1 MIVPMNWRLFLR
13 KHPRAIVLP
22 FMSLLFLGL
31 LSSLL
36 RDSKV
41 ISMVP
46 RYFYQQSYL
55 QYTNESTTYSI
66 VVVADKDKAS
76 KNGNSWESSLLNGIL
91 TRNENGRYSVEWYDS
106 IPIKS
111 KLNEDGRAM
120 ELSDLA
126 YFNNKLY
133 SFDDRTGIV
142 FEVDPKAQAAYPQH
156 ILMDGNGRSSKGFKC
171 EWATVKDDVMYVGG
185 LGKEWTNAE
194 GEVVSRDPQ
203 WVKTIDT
210 EGRVEHHS
218 WVHVYEALR
227 KATGMTN
234 PGYLI
239 HEAVRFHPV
248 SRRWY
253 FLPRRAS
260 TEAYNDELDEKRGAN
275 YVISMNE
282 DFEDIKVTR
291 IGPQIPTH
299 GFSSFVFVPYREHE
313 VVALK
318 TEENEG
324 NIATYI
330 TVFNL
335 KGDILLE
342 ETKIGEVKFEGIEF
356 L

>member
-1 MIVPMNWRLFLR
+1 MNWRLFFR
-13 KHPRAIVLP
+13 RHPRAVLLP

-36 RDSKV
+36 RDANV
-41 ISMVP
+41 RPILHVP

-55 QYTNESTTYSI
+55 QYTNESTTYNI
-66 VVVADKDKAS
+66 CVVADKDKAS
-76 KNGNSWESSLLNGIL
+76 KNGNSWESTLLNGIL
-91 TRNENGRYSVEWYDS
+91 TRDEHGRYSISWDES
-106 IPIKS
+106 IHLKS
-111 KLNEDGRAM
+111 KMNEDGRGM

-126 YFNNKLY
+126 YFNGKLY
-133 SFDDRTGIV
+133 TFDDRTGIV
-142 FEVDPKAQAAYPQH
+142 FEVDIQGKQVIPQH
-156 ILMDGNGRSSKGFKC
+156 ILMDGNGRSGKGFKC
-171 EWATVKDDVMYVGG
+171 EWAAVKDDVMYVGG
-185 LGKEWTNAE
+185 LGKEWTNSE
-194 GEVVSRDPQ
+194 GAVVSRDPQ

-210 EGRVEHHS
+210 EGRVQHHS
-218 WVHVYEALR
+218 WVRVYEALR
-227 KATGMTN
+227 EATGMTN

-260 TEAYNDELDEKRGAN
+260 IEPYNDALDEKRGAN
-275 YVISMNE
+275 FVISTNE
-282 DFEDIKVTR
+282 NFEDIRVNH

-299 GFSSFVFVPYREHE
+299 GFSSFAFVPFRENE

-318 TEENEG
+318 TEESDG

-330 TVFNL
+330 TVFSLN
-335 KGDILLE
+335 GEVLLE
-342 ETKIGEVKFEGIEF
+342 ETKIGEVKFEGVEF